1 MSILNKLDAR
11 VKLIVILTFTLLIFL
26 VDKLPAAVCLLLSFI
41 VIRLIVKIP
50 LRGLK
55 YVKSLVFLALFIV
68 FIQTLF
74 FPGSNYILKPLIPD
88 SFPVLAG
95 AGSLKWEGLT
105 LSVIIICRLSA
116 LMLIL
121 PLLTETT
128 PPHKI
133 SAGLCSLGFN
143 YRTAFIITSAF
154 NLIPFFMDEAH
165 SIMDA
170 QRLRG
175 MRSFGIK
182 AYTALV
188 VPLMLIAMKKARD
201 SSVAMDSRAFGVYKT
216 RTWLD
221 KPKMSALD
229 YRFIAISV
237 IFCAGLLFFNYW

>member
-1 MSILNKLDAR
+1 MSILEKLDAR
-11 VKLIVILTFTLLIFL
+11 VKFIVVLTLTLLVFL
-26 VDKLPAAVCLLLSFI
+26 VDKLPAAVCLVLSFI
-41 VIRLIVKIP
+41 VIRLIVKVP

-55 YVKSLVFLALFIV
+55 YAKSLIFLVLFIV
-68 FIQTLF
+68 FTQTLF
-74 FPGSNYILKPLIPD
+74 YPGSDYILKPLIPD

-95 AGSLKWEGLT
+95 AGSLKWEGLF
-105 LSVIIICRLSA
+105 LSIVIICRLAA

-128 PPHKI
+128 PPHKL
-133 SAGLCSLGFN
+133 SAGLCALGVN
-143 YRTAFIITSAF
+143 YRSAFIITTAF
-154 NLIPFFMDEAH
+154 NLIPFFKDEAH

-188 VPLMLIAMKKARD
+188 VPLMLIAMKKAQD
-201 SSVAMDSRAFGVYKT
+201 SSVAMDCRAFGVYKT

-229 YRFIAISV
+229 YRFIAVSV
-237 IFCAGLLFFNYW
+237 IFFTGLLFFNYW